1 MFVRSACLL
10 VTVGLVLTGGCQA
23 QGLAPVTRDGGGGG
37 GDFTTPVPDPTLGG
51 TIVAPTPP
59 AATPDP
65 AGFPVTLPPV
75 QGSTPPFQPPLSSPG
90 AATPAPAGGGG
101 GGVTASPGTSPA
113 PFPAISPP
121 PTPGV
126 GTAGGA

>member
-1 MFVRSACLL
+1 MFLRSACLL
-10 VTVGLVLTGGCQA
+10 VAMGLILTGGCQA
-23 QGLAPVTRDGGGGG
+23 SGLAPVTRDGGGGG
-37 GDFTTPVPDPTLGG
+37 GGFTTPLPDPTLGG

-59 AATPDP
+59 VTTPDP

-75 QGSTPPFQPPLSSPG
+75 QGSTPPFQPPLASPG
-90 AATPAPAGGGG
+90 AATPAPAGGAG

>member
-1 MFVRSACLL
+1 MFLRSACLL
-10 VTVGLVLTGGCQA
+10 VALGLTLVGGCQPS
-23 QGLAPVTRDGGGGG
+23 GLAPVTRDGGGGG
-37 GDFTTPVPDPTLGG
+37 AFTTPLPDPTLGG
-51 TIVAPTPP
+51 TVVTPTPP
-59 AATPDP
+59 VTTPDP
-65 AGFPVTLPPV
+65 AGFPVTIPPV
-75 QGSTPPFQPPLSSPG
+75 QGSTPPFQPPLASPG
-90 AATPAPAGGGG
+90 AATPVPAGGGG